1 MEFGLRAP
9 TGCSVGPWGL
19 LCGVWAWGSALVDH
33 KWWSAIRLCLDGA
46 LGWRDVCPHSVGPRG
61 HLQIGLCGPPF
72 LPDCYLVLR
81 NITSTHWKQTP
92 FF

>member
-1 MEFGLRAP
+1 MVCGLRAP
-9 TGCSVGPWGL
+9 AGCFVDPCGL
-19 LCGVWAWGSALVDH
+19 LCGVRTWGSALGDH

-46 LGWRDVCPHSVGPRG
+46 LGWRAVCPHSVGPRG